1 MDPKAKGKSINGLMR
16 HLRQQM
22 EIGGSEHKRLLTNYG
37 YYHGY
42 KGYRFFKTSSN
53 TINYTTFDELI
64 SVINYDNDLKA
75 LLYSPL
81 MFIETALKNII
92 IDEIVDK
99 SGNIYFES
107 IYENLMFDNTKD
119 KRLKSRR
126 LKLRDRIYQ
135 TLSNSYNRHSMI
147 VTHFYNRGF
156 EVPIWAIFEEL
167 MLNDVAE
174 FVACINKE
182 NRVSLHSKLNMVLQ
196 NDPQNLILS
205 NTILVIKDLRNAVAH
220 NQVIFDVRF
229 KRKITDPKK
238 DYYELVRNWVKKE
251 TNIKIFFESI
261 SDYVILICCILK
273 NIGYNEDRLSMLVSD
288 FEGLIDQA
296 YEELPRD
303 IYNKITSTNV
313 RYKIKAIRSYVNK

>member
-1 MDPKAKGKSINGLMR
+1 
-16 HLRQQM
+16 
-22 EIGGSEHKRLLTNYG
+22 
-37 YYHGY
+37 
-42 KGYRFFKTSSN
+42 
-53 TINYTTFDELI
+53 
-64 SVINYDNDLKA
+64 
-75 LLYSPL
+75 
-81 MFIETALKNII
+81 
-92 IDEIVDK
+92 
-99 SGNIYFES
+99 
-107 IYENLMFDNTKD
+107 
-119 KRLKSRR
+119 
-126 LKLRDRIYQ
+126 
-135 TLSNSYNRHSMI
+135 
-147 VTHFYNRGF
+147 
-156 EVPIWAIFEEL
+156 
-167 MLNDVAE
+167 
-174 FVACINKE
+174 
-182 NRVSLHSKLNMVLQ
+182 MVLQ

>member
-1 MDPKAKGKSINGLMR
+1 MNPKEKGKSINGLMR
-16 HLRQQM
+16 HLRKQM
-22 EIGGSEHKRLLTNYG
+22 KIGGSEHKRLLTNYG

-42 KGYRFFKTSSN
+42 KGYRFFKVSSN
-53 TINYTTFDELI
+53 PINYTTFDELI
-64 SVINYDNDLKA
+64 SVNNYDNNLKS

-92 IDEIVDK
+92 IDEMVAN
-99 SGNIYFES
+99 SENIYFES
-107 IYENLMFDNTKD
+107 IYENLMSDNMKD
-119 KRLKSRR
+119 KGLRSRR

-135 TLSNSYNRHSMI
+135 TLSNSYGRRSMI

-156 EVPIWAIFEEL
+156 EVPVWAIFEEL

-174 FVACINKE
+174 FVACINME
-182 NRVSLHSKLNMVLQ
+182 NRISLHKKLNMILK
-196 NDPQNLILS
+196 NDSKNLVLS
-205 NTILVIKDLRNAVAH
+205 NAILVVKDLRNAVAH

-229 KRKITDPKK
+229 KRKIVDPKK
-238 DYYELVRNWVKKE
+238 DYYDLVRIWIKQE
-251 TNIKIFFESI
+251 TNIKVCFDSI

-273 NIGYNEDRLSMLVSD
+273 NIGYNEDRLSMLVCD

-313 RYKIKAIRSYVNK
+313 RYKIKAIRAYVNK